1 MVTKTELQEVLV
13 NGENSGVEF
22 ERDEIEDYQLAKTLV
37 AFSNLCGGMVLL
49 GVEEDGTITGIKQ
62 RQLKEWVMETC
73 RDKIRPE
80 IIPYFKIIKN
90 IEPNK
95 DVAIV
100 RVLRGISEHCLWHNS
115 KESWFIRFGSKSRE
129 MSPQEISHLFQ
140 QRGGVPTNLQ
150 PISGSIIDDLDRRRL
165 KDYFGRIRQQEMQR
179 DDDVIGWRKFLFHTG
194 FMGEEGVSLAGML
207 LFGNLPKQFLPQSG
221 IEAVAYSGIA
231 KDHSI
236 KERLSIN
243 TSFTPLMD
251 AQGNVLEAGVVE
263 QALEFVRRNSPVKVS
278 FDERGRRVERSAYP
292 REAVREAIVN
302 ALIHRD
308 YQLWRTNIELA
319 VYQDRL
325 EIVSPGKLPNGITS
339 ESVRAGARATRNQ
352 LLKDVMRDYGYM
364 EQLGMGVRRKIV
376 HGMRDHNQSDPDL
389 IEDDER
395 FIVRLFA

>member
-1 MVTKTELQEVLV
+1 MITKTELIEIIA

-37 AFSNLCGGMVLL
+37 AFSNLSGGMVLL
-49 GVEEDGTITGIKQ
+49 GVNHDGAITGLK
-62 RQLKEWVMETC
+62 RPQLKEWVMETC
-73 RDKIRPE
+73 RDKIRPG
-80 IIPYFKIIKN
+80 IIPYFKLFKN

-100 RVLRGISEHCLWHNS
+100 RVLRGISEHSLWHNG
-115 KESWFIRFGSKSRE
+115 KDSWFIRFGSKSRE

-150 PISGSIIDDLDRRRL
+150 PISGSKIDDLDRRRL
-165 KDYFGRIRQQEMQR
+165 KDYFGRIRQQEMPK

-207 LFGNLPKQFLPQSG
+207 LFGNLPRQFLPQSG
-221 IEAVAYSGIA
+221 IEAVAYSGIE

-236 KERLSIN
+236 KECLSIH
-243 TSFTPLMD
+243 SPFTLLMD

-278 FDERGRRVERSAYP
+278 CDEKGRRVERSAYP

-325 EIVSPGKLPNGITS
+325 EIVSPGKLPYGITS

-352 LLKDVMRDYGYM
+352 FLKDVMRDYGYM

-395 FIVRLFA
+395 FIVRLFV